1 MLDLAPSERWLDAPA
16 RALGSGR
23 LRVAR
28 VGSTSVVTEARA
40 TSPLKWLTPRSHG
53 GAAWVFA
60 STYGGGLVD
69 GDAVMIEAAIERHAC
84 AMLSTQAS
92 TKIYRS
98 ARGTSLV
105 LRAGVESG
113 ATLVVLPDPNVCF
126 AGSSYSQT
134 QHFSLVEGASL
145 VYLDWMTSGRRA
157 RGERWAFRDYR
168 SRLSIDHA
176 GQLICHDAVTLSS
189 TDMPLSERFGHF
201 DVWATVAIV
210 GERLRDDWTQA
221 LEMIAGR
228 PLVPRADCLVAGA
241 ALGDVGVLARV
252 AGRSV
257 EDVGHAVQRIL
268 TFVPRLLGDNPWARK
283 W

>member
-1 MLDLAPSERWLDAPA
+1 MLDLALSERRLGAPT
-16 RALGSGR
+16 RAPGSGA
-23 LRVAR
+23 LRIAR
-28 VGSTSVVTEARA
+28 VGSTSVVTVAQA
-40 TSPLKWLTPRSHG
+40 TSPLRWLTPRNHG

-69 GDAVMIEAAIERHAC
+69 GDAVSIEVAIGRDAC

-105 LRAGVESG
+105 LRAGVEPG
-113 ATLVVLPDPNVCF
+113 ALLVVLPDPNVCF
-126 AGSSYSQT
+126 AGSSYTQT
-134 QHFSLVEGASL
+134 QCFSLAEGASL

-157 RGERWAFRDYR
+157 RGERWAFHGYR
-168 SRLSIDHA
+168 SRLSIDYA

-189 TDMPLSERFGHF
+189 TDMPLSDRFGRF
-201 DVWATVAIV
+201 DVWATLAIV

-221 LEMIAGR
+221 LEMIANR
-228 PLVPRADCLVAGA
+228 PLAPQADRLMAGA
-241 ALGDVGVLARV
+241 PIGDVGTLIRV
-252 AGRSV
+252 AGRSA
-257 EDVGHAVQRIL
+257 EDVGHAVRQLL
-268 TFVPRLLGDNPWARK
+268 TFLPRLLGDNPWARK

>member
-1 MLDLAPSERWLDAPA
+1 V
-16 RALGSGR
+16 
-23 LRVAR
+23 LRIAR

-40 TSPLKWLTPRSHG
+40 TSPLRWLTPRSHG

-69 GDAVMIEAAIERHAC
+69 GDAVVIDVTVERGGR

-98 ARGTSLV
+98 GKGTSLTV
-105 LRAGVESG
+105 RASVERA

-126 AGSSYSQT
+126 AGSSYAQT
-134 QHFSLVEGASL
+134 QRFSLEQGASL
-145 VYLDWMTSGRRA
+145 VCLDWMTSGRRA

-168 SRLSIDHA
+168 SRLSIESA
-176 GQLICHDAVTLSS
+176 GQVICHDAVTLSAA
-189 TDMPLSERFGHF
+189 DMPLADRFGRF
-201 DVWATVAIV
+201 DVWATLAIV
-210 GERLRDDWTQA
+210 GEHLRDEWTQA
-221 LEMIAGR
+221 LQLIDRR
-228 PLVPRADCLVAGA
+228 PLVSKADRLMAGA
-241 ALGDVGVLARV
+241 ALGDAGILARV

-257 EDVGHAVQRIL
+257 EDVGHAIRELL
-268 TFVPRLLGDNPWARK
+268 TFLPRVLGDNPWARK